1 MEGTLNMVHSPAI
14 GSTART
20 QGTLDGSKG
29 GSALA
34 GGAARPHRDQDDVSI
49 HLRVARLLCSRLC
62 HDMAGASGA
71 IHNGVEL
78 MTEEGGADPAALSL
92 IATSSE
98 HLNNRLAFF
107 RVAFGLGGGVDR
119 MMTLDEAADLARG
132 AIENNRVKLDWRSD
146 PRGAGAEPP
155 SFPADQVRLLLG
167 LALLGADA
175 LPRGGTLRVRC
186 GADASGLRAE
196 VEAEGARAG
205 LPENLL
211 AAVHPDADPES
222 LTSRTVHGYFVAAL
236 ARRLGT
242 SILMERADADTVTLS
257 TLPSRSPQA
266 HAIPFPAQAAS
277 L

>member
-1 MEGTLNMVHSPAI
+1 MEGTLNMVHSSAI

-20 QGTLDGSKG
+20 QGALAGSKG
-29 GSALA
+29 GNALA
-34 GGAARPHRDQDDVSI
+34 GGAARLPRDQDDVFI

-78 MTEEGGADPAALSL
+78 MSEEGGADPAALSL
-92 IATSSE
+92 IAASSE

-107 RVAFGLGGGVDR
+107 RAAFGLGGGADR
-119 MMTLDEAADLARG
+119 LMTLDEAADLARG

-146 PRGAGAEPP
+146 PRGAGAEPTC
-155 SFPADQVRLLLG
+155 FPADQVRLVLG

-186 GADASGLRAE
+186 GADASGLQVC

-211 AAVHPDADPES
+211 AAVEPDADPES

-242 SILMERADADTVTLS
+242 SIHMQRAGAETVTLS
-257 TLPSRSPQA
+257 AMQPPSRA
-266 HAIPFPAQAAS
+266 HTIPFPAQAAS